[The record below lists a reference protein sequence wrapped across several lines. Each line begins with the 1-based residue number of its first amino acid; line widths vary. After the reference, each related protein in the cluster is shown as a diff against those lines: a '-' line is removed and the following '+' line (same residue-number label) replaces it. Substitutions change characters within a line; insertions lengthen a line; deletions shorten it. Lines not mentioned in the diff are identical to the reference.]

1 MADWSAI
8 RKKLEEDYLC
18 PALRGRI
25 QYFITMY
32 RESHDRHGRA
42 AIRFDGVEVLKSSY
56 IEYLRQYNR
65 NEEELE
71 RTQPGM
77 PGREQEELL
86 WNMTESDGCIDEIVF
101 YSSFDEFDN
110 QSIVKSLESK
120 RPLVRVFALLDRRVG
135 KRRLLAM
142 RECMHEELDWVR
154 MFYHI
159 RMEAEEANS
168 TQKSK
173 RKAR

>member
-25 QYFITMY
+25 QYFITKY
-32 RESHDRHGRA
+32 RESHDQRGRA

-56 IEYLRQYNR
+56 VEYIKQFCR
-65 NEEELE
+65 NEEKLE
-71 RTQPGM
+71 KTQPDM

-86 WNMTESDGCIDEIVF
+86 WIMTESDGCIDEIVF
-101 YSSFDEFDN
+101 YNAFDEFDN
-110 QSIVKSLESK
+110 QSIEKSLCSK
-120 RPLVRVFALLDRRVG
+120 HPLVRVFALLDRRVG

-142 RECMHEELDWVR
+142 RERMNEELDWVR

-159 RMEAEEANS
+159 RMKAEGLE
-168 TQKSK
+168 TP
-173 RKAR
+173 

>member
-25 QYFITMY
+25 QYFITLY
-32 RESHDRHGRA
+32 RESHDQRGRA
-42 AIRFDGVEVLKSSY
+42 AIRLDGVEVLKSSF
-56 IEYLRQYNR
+56 IEYMRQYDR

-71 RTQPGM
+71 RKQPDM
-77 PGREQEELL
+77 SRREREELL
-86 WNMTESDGCIDEIVF
+86 CVMTENDGCIDEIVF
-101 YSSFDEFDN
+101 FTSFYEFDN
-110 QSIVKSLESK
+110 QSIEKSLCSK
-120 RPLVRVFALLDRRVG
+120 YPMVRVFALLDRRVG

-142 RECMHEELDWVR
+142 RDRMQEELDWVR

-159 RMEAEEANS
+159 RMEAEGLEAPR
-168 TQKSK
+168 Q
-173 RKAR
+173 